1 MGGWV
6 KKLTHYDRGG
16 REVGSDSLASFVQ
29 HGVKLPLA
37 PTSDRPRQPML
48 NRGPGDIILQCI
60 IYIVYIVYLRIILL
74 KCFAVSN
81 RSIKADC
88 ETSPVDVLND
98 KLSCESGGSI
108 HHQVVA
114 THPCHRLH

>member
-29 HGVKLPLA
+29 HGVELPLA

-48 NRGPGDIILQCI
+48 NRGPDDLILQCI
-60 IYIVYIVYLRIILL
+60 SQDYFCSNVLLFLTEVSKQIV
-74 KCFAVSN
+74 
-81 RSIKADC
+81 
-88 ETSPVDVLND
+88 
-98 KLSCESGGSI
+98 KL
-108 HHQVVA
+108 H
-114 THPCHRLH
+114 L

>member
-1 MGGWV
+1 MG
-6 KKLTHYDRGG
+6 LTMIAVEER
-16 REVGSDSLASFVQ
+16 S
-29 HGVKLPLA
+29 A
-37 PTSDRPRQPML
+37 PTALPALSSTAWSFPSLRPATAQDSPCSTEALM
-48 NRGPGDIILQCI
+48 ILF
-60 IYIVYIVYLRIILL
+60 YNVYLRIILL
-74 KCFAVSN
+74 KCSNFAVSN

>member
-6 KKLTHYDRGG
+6 KKLTHYDRCG

-29 HGVKLPLA
+29 HGVELPLA

-48 NRGPGDIILQCI
+48 NRGPDDLIF
-60 IYIVYIVYLRIILL
+60 VYLRIILL
-74 KCFAVSN
+74 KCSNFAVSN